1 MKEFRRIIQD
11 KRFLI
16 VIILILAVNGILEY
30 SEMKPNEEGEAY
42 TVSLYGENYSEKFRE
57 AREKL
62 EKEYGDLSVEE
73 KVRRLQGIRD
83 EYSNKKSEFWQEAIQ
98 QWDGISEMPSIQDY
112 DNTLTEE
119 ERIYYSAVGGML
131 GDYSYILNYNKKI
144 HNILERADK

>member
-57 AREKL
+57 ARSETAIVHQQAQHGSRKFHL
-62 EKEYGDLSVEE
+62 AGHGGT
-73 KVRRLQGIRD
+73 RL
-83 EYSNKKSEFWQEAIQ
+83 
-98 QWDGISEMPSIQDY
+98 
-112 DNTLTEE
+112 
-119 ERIYYSAVGGML
+119 
-131 GDYSYILNYNKKI
+131 
-144 HNILERADK
+144 